1 MFSLHHRPDLLPA
14 SSTAARALRKSAAFQ
29 STPIDLQP
37 MRPHATFPAYLTA
50 GRDGPRS
57 LHEMGSA
64 RHYRPEY
71 LAFDDKLF
79 IDPAG

>member
-1 MFSLHHRPDLLPA
+1 
-14 SSTAARALRKSAAFQ
+14 
-29 STPIDLQP
+29 
-37 MRPHATFPAYLTA
+37 
-50 GRDGPRS
+50 
-57 LHEMGSA
+57 MGSA

>member
-1 MFSLHHRPDLLPA
+1 
-14 SSTAARALRKSAAFQ
+14 
-29 STPIDLQP
+29 